1 MMRDGHHE
9 KIQVA
14 LASLLAAAF
23 LTGAKLVVGILTN
36 SLGIISEAL
45 HSGFD
50 LVATGMALVAVRIAD
65 RPADEEHRY
74 GHGKF
79 ENLSAL
85 AETALL
91 LVVCLWVAYEAVC
104 RLFFRAEIEIT
115 PSVWAFAVVITSII
129 VDIWRAHHLHEAAEK
144 YSSQA
149 LEADALHFSSDI
161 WSSLVVLFGLI
172 CVVLAERLG
181 WPWLI
186 HADAIAALVV
196 AGLVSLVCLRLGVRA
211 VDALTDRTSRSL
223 TGLVEDSAARV
234 EGVEAVRD
242 IRVRRS
248 GTDIFADM
256 TVLVPRELGLT
267 QAHQVAT
274 NVTTA
279 VQGQLPGADVV
290 VHVEPVARENEDLVT
305 TIRALA
311 AGLGLPIHDVRVF
324 SDSGA
329 NSVELHVEVNPGL
342 NLEEAHNLVTRLES
356 AIKSDVPNVESVL
369 THIEPGGMA
378 DSDTGELNQS
388 TASAEPFHRAIAD
401 FGQASGTSMVG
412 HQLVTRQTPQGISL
426 TFHLHL
432 DGDLPI
438 GTAHE
443 ISRNLESYLFRRF
456 PELSRIVIHLEPRPS
471 SHEPSSQEGPA
482 SSQDERTDG

>member
-1 MMRDGHHE
+1 MMHGGHHE

-14 LASLLAAAF
+14 FASLLAAAF
-23 LTGAKLVVGILTN
+23 LTAGKIVVGILTN

-50 LVATGMALVAVRIAD
+50 LIATGMTVLAVRIAD

-85 AETALL
+85 AETVLL
-91 LVVCLWVAYEAVC
+91 LIVCLWVAYEAIC
-104 RLFFRAEIEIT
+104 RLFFRAAVEIT
-115 PSVWAFAVVITSII
+115 PSVWAFAVVIVSII

-161 WSSLVVLFGLI
+161 WSSLVVLLGLI

-186 HADAIAALVV
+186 HADAIAALIV
-196 AGLVSLVCLRLGVRA
+196 AGLVSLVCLRLGLRA
-211 VDALTDRTSRSL
+211 IDALTDRTSQSL

-256 TVLVPRELGLT
+256 TVLVSRDLGLT

-311 AGLGLPIHDVRVF
+311 GSLGLPIHDVRVF
-324 SDSGA
+324 SDSGGH
-329 NSVELHVEVNPGL
+329 SVELHVEVDPGL
-342 NLEEAHNLVTRLES
+342 NLEEAHNLVTRLEA
-356 AIKSDVPNVESVL
+356 AIKNDVPNIDSVL
-369 THIEPGGMA
+369 THIEPGGTTDIHA
-378 DSDTGELNQS
+378 QTVSESPANL
-388 TASAEPFHRAIAD
+388 EPFQRAIAD
-401 FGQASGTSMVG
+401 FGRASGRSIDG

-432 DGDLPI
+432 DGNLPI
-438 GTAHE
+438 GTAHD
-443 ISRNLESYLFRRF
+443 ISRNLESYLHRRF
-456 PELSRIVIHLEPRPS
+456 PELSRIVIHLEPRTS
-471 SHEPSSQEGPA
+471 SHEPSP
-482 SSQDERTDG
+482 QDGHMPG

>member
-1 MMRDGHHE
+1 MMRDGRHE

-50 LVATGMALVAVRIAD
+50 LVATGMTLVAVWIAD
-65 RPADEEHRY
+65 SPADEEHRY

-129 VDIWRAHHLHEAAEK
+129 VDIWRGHHLHEAAEK

-356 AIKSDVPNVESVL
+356 AIKSDVSNVESVL

-401 FGQASGTSMVG
+401 FGRASGTSMVG

-471 SHEPSSQEGPA
+471 SHERSSQEGPA